1 MRLANVIPRAGCG
14 VGGTYAVTPV
24 SGTWGDG
31 PSDLPRSRSDG
42 RRTKG
47 GRGLSPE
54 TGRVVLVT
62 ETALSETVIAE
73 ALAVIDQAL
82 STMQHRELVSSSEV
96 SDLLLD
102 LRLLL
107 ATAPEP
113 LVVKELQI
121 PSKV

>member
-1 MRLANVIPRAGCG
+1 M
-14 VGGTYAVTPV
+14 VG
-24 SGTWGDG
+24 
-31 PSDLPRSRSDG
+31 
-42 RRTKG
+42 
-47 GRGLSPE
+47 
-54 TGRVVLVT
+54 LVT
-62 ETALSETVIAE
+62 ETAPSVTVIAE

-113 LVVKELQI
+113 LVVEELQV
-121 PSKV
+121 PSGV